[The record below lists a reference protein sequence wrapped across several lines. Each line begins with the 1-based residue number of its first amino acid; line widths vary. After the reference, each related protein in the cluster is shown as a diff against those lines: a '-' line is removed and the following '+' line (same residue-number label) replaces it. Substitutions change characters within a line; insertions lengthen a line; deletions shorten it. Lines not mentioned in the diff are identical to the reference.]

1 MLHGRMHG
9 TLHTI
14 LAELRGR
21 FEVLY
26 GSRLLHLVLYGSQ
39 ARDDATPDSDIDV
52 LVVLQGPVQPS
63 KDQLWLALHD
73 YGAGPAD
80 FSDYLLGRLGTQAG
94 CTETLTFDT
103 SLKNSPHF
111 RLL

>member
-52 LVVLQGPVQPS
+52 LVVLQGPVQPGEEIRRTGDIVADLS
-63 KDQLWLALHD
+63 LR
-73 YGAGPAD
+73 YGVVIACVFMDEEQFMQGQGP
-80 FSDYLLGRLGTQAG
+80 LLRNVRREGIAV
-94 CTETLTFDT
+94 
-103 SLKNSPHF
+103 
-111 RLL
+111 